1 MKTKNKPKSRFKLLL
16 IAMLILGISPV
27 FSSALPGQVSVVEAA
42 TNVKLNK
49 TKATLIKGQ
58 AVQLKLTGT
67 KGKVVWSSSNKKVA
81 SVSSTGKVTARAK
94 GTATITAKAGNK
106 KYNCKIQV
114 EIPRLSKPALT
125 LYKNGSYTLKMTDT
139 KQKVVWKSSK
149 ISVVSVNSKGKIT
162 AKAVGTATVTATV
175 SGKKYSCKVTVKQ
188 KNVVTGKV
196 PVCVDKQTVYIR
208 GDRIIQLPECFIYI
222 KNLDKNA
229 KVTDVKSTNPKIK
242 AEKREELDAI
252 QVSANGYDVKLLGE
266 TSTISFK
273 AIQNNKTYSLSCKI
287 NVAKKPSP
295 FAVFKIGNQNFEK
308 EFVGSDLESASITGT
323 HKVFIKMKSG
333 YVLDYISVLYKKNG
347 DYKSERVPNG
357 SAINFEGCVDINA
370 NYHVTQTHA
379 PANYVPASKWYGVVK
394 SPLHDYC
401 TLNIW

>member
-1 MKTKNKPKSRFKLLL
+1 
-16 IAMLILGISPV
+16 
-27 FSSALPGQVSVVEAA
+27 
-42 TNVKLNK
+42 
-49 TKATLIKGQ
+49 
-58 AVQLKLTGT
+58 
-67 KGKVVWSSSNKKVA
+67 
-81 SVSSTGKVTARAK
+81 
-94 GTATITAKAGNK
+94 
-106 KYNCKIQV
+106 
-114 EIPRLSKPALT
+114 
-125 LYKNGSYTLKMTDT
+125 MTDT

-273 AIQNNKTYSLSCKI
+273 VIQNNKTYSLSCKI